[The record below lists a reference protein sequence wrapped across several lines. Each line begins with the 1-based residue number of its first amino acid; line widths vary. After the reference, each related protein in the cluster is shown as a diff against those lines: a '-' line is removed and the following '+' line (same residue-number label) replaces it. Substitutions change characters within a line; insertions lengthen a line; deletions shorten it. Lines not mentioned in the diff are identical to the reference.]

1 MHFEFTANFI
11 FLDQGANIFSLT
23 DSRGA
28 AAAATTV
35 NSSWNDDVVA
45 LCTTMYVDSLKMW
58 RKRMN
63 NVYLPKKEVK
73 YAYIKYNILTI
84 IAFN

>member
-1 MHFEFTANFI
+1 MGKNNVNEFIEQLYAFLSIVVQIALANMHFEFPANFI

-35 NSSWNDDVVA
+35 NSS
-45 LCTTMYVDSLKMW
+45 
-58 RKRMN
+58 
-63 NVYLPKKEVK
+63 
-73 YAYIKYNILTI
+73 
-84 IAFN
+84 